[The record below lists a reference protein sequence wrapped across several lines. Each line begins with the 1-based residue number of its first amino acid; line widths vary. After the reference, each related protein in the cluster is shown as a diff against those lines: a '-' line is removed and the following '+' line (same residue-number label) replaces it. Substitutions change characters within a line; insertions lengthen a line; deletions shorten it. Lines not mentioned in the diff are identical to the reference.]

1 MMDILV
7 VEDEFLLAM
16 ALEDCLT
23 RAGHRVVGLA
33 RSRAEALECA
43 ARAHP
48 DLALLD
54 IRLAGGENG
63 VEIAAELE
71 ERMSVPVLYASGQ
84 VHEAEE
90 SGVGMG
96 VLRKPYSEADVLR
109 SLEVVRRLREGGTP
123 EPVPSNLTLFEQPA
137 A

>member
-1 MMDILV
+1 MDILV
-7 VEDEFLLAM
+7 VEDEFLLAL

-33 RSRAEALECA
+33 RSRAEALEVA
-43 ARAHP
+43 ARSHP

-54 IRLAGGENG
+54 IRLADGENG

-71 ERMSVPVLYASGQ
+71 ERMDVPVLYASGQ
-84 VHEAEE
+84 VQEAER

-109 SLEVVRRLREGGTP
+109 SVEVVRRLRKGETP
-123 EPVPSNLTLFEQPA
+123 PSSPSSLTLFDQRA